1 MALLTNRCA
10 VCCQQQFPMCKITA
24 PIIGAALV
32 LRGGLRLPFLCS
44 VGFMLAQLALSF
56 FVAGK
61 ETRLSFDC
69 SLAEMNL
76 RPHRGNDFVTES

>member
-10 VCCQQQFPMCKITA
+10 ACFQQQFPMCKITA

-56 FVAGK
+56 FVAGTK
-61 ETRLSFDC
+61 C
-69 SLAEMNL
+69 
-76 RPHRGNDFVTES
+76 G

>member
-1 MALLTNRCA
+1 MSAA
-10 VCCQQQFPMCKITA
+10 AKQFPMCKITA

-61 ETRLSFDC
+61 NRS
-69 SLAEMNL
+69 
-76 RPHRGNDFVTES
+76 